1 MNEDISEADA
11 RLALRSIDDQR
22 QRVIAEIDL
31 PRWYLWGLAG
41 GWVLLGVASDSGNA
55 WLTSGATLLF
65 GAVHAAAAQH
75 VFSGRHKSSQL
86 SVRAGVVGR
95 HVPAVLFAWLIGLTA
110 ATVAIGFAVN
120 ADGAEH
126 ASTIAAGFA
135 AVAIL
140 CGGPTLM
147 ASLRNRIAR
156 STAA

>member
-1 MNEDISEADA
+1 MTKDISEADA
-11 RLALRSIDDQR
+11 RLALRSIEDQR
-22 QRVIAEIDL
+22 QQVIAEIDL
-31 PRWYLWGLAG
+31 PKWYLGGLAG
-41 GWVLLGVASDSGNA
+41 GWLLLGMASDSGNV

-86 SVRAGVVGR
+86 SVRAGIIGR
-95 HVPAVLFAWLIGLTA
+95 HLPAVLFAWLIGLTL
-110 ATVAIGFAVN
+110 ATIGVAFAVN

-126 ASTIAAGFA
+126 ASTIAAAFA

-147 ASLRNRIAR
+147 ANLRNRIAR
-156 STAA
+156 GAGV

>member
-1 MNEDISEADA
+1 MTEDISEADA

-22 QRVIAEIDL
+22 RQVIAEIDL

-41 GWVLLGVASDSGNA
+41 GWVLLGIASDSGNA
-55 WLTSGATLLF
+55 WLTSGATLVF

-75 VFSGRHKSSQL
+75 VFSGRHKSSRL

-95 HVPAVLFAWLIGLTA
+95 HLPAVLFGWLVGLTVM
-110 ATVAIGFAVN
+110 TVGIAFAVN
-120 ADGAEH
+120 ADGADH
-126 ASTIAAGFA
+126 ASTIGAAFA

-147 ASLRNRIAR
+147 TSLRNRIAR
-156 STAA
+156 ASA